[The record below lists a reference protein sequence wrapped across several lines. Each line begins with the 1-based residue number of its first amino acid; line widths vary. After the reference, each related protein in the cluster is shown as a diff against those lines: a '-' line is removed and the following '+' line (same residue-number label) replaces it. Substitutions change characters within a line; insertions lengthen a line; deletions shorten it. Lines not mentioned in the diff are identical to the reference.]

1 MTAMTAT
8 TNETAASARVR
19 SSAASSLPVFAA
31 SSVLRAATDA
41 SRAAMFFLKSPRSYS
56 AYV

>member
-41 SRAAMFFLKSPRSYS
+41 SRAAMFFLKSPRS
-56 AYV
+56 